1 MRATSRPGI
10 RGILRFDPACWRC
23 GSRTSQVVFHQTLLR
38 YIGCNADTHLLAE
51 ARGDEITLRRELHHI
66 DIGNRAEQNL
76 L

>member
-1 MRATSRPGI
+1 MALAYASDLATGH
-10 RGILRFDPACWRC
+10 
-23 GSRTSQVVFHQTLLR
+23 SRTSQVSTRIRAVASFIRRCCATLDAMPTR
-38 YIGCNADTHLLAE
+38 MLAE